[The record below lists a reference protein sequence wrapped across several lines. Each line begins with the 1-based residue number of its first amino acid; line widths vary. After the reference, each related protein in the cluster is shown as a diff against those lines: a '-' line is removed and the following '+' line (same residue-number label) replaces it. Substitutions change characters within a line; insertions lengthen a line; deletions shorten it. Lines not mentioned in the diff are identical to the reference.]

1 MTNDYKQDIPL
12 NSITILSD
20 VTIGRNVNSDTLD
33 VINALHT
40 TGNSLT
46 SFVNTSLPD
55 DIRAKGW
62 MVAVHN
68 DYKLN
73 GVSNTFWLF
82 TKDHN
87 GTTIAVKGEG
97 VSDSIALNKVREQI
111 TKLDIS

>member
-1 MTNDYKQDIPL
+1 MTNDYKLDIPL
-12 NSITILSD
+12 NPIIVSPD
-20 VTIGRNVNSDTLD
+20 VTIGRNMNSNTLD

-40 TGNSLT
+40 TGNNVT
-46 SFVNTSLPD
+46 SFVNTSVPD

-73 GVSNTFWLF
+73 GVFNTFWLF

-97 VSDSIALNKVREQI
+97 VSDSIALNKVRYQI